1 MVVPVTM
8 KLAVNEEAKSQ
19 ILKFSMKKY
28 SVLCKLL
35 FIMIATSTSVAK
47 ITSPIPIPVHTISD
61 KMRSANNQWA
71 NNSNETIIEEM
82 EELL

>member
-1 MVVPVTM
+1 
-8 KLAVNEEAKSQ
+8 
-19 ILKFSMKKY
+19 
-28 SVLCKLL
+28 
-35 FIMIATSTSVAK
+35 MIATSTSVAK
-47 ITSPIPIPVHTISD
+47 ITSPIPIPVHTISG